1 MAAQG
6 VLNHWSKLGG
16 KDRFVCSQGLANFP
30 LFAALIMSDS
40 ALPSSSFSFGRA
52 LFVLGLAGGAWF
64 FFRHFEIE
72 GLDRLAVHPK
82 QTFSSESSGWGSH
95 SLTPSAA
102 IEWSPQSSNDLV
114 VTPVSLTSEVNES
127 QPSVATGR
135 YLRIGTWALGGF
147 GPDKVPSAEAFDR
160 VANVISGYDVLAV
173 QQLRATQRD
182 FVPQLAA
189 RASKGGRRFDF
200 ILGPIHEPSGEQL
213 GFFFDTNRV
222 VTDRTQLYTV
232 ADPDQRMTHDPLVAW
247 FRAAGLPPE
256 VAWTFS
262 FVNVRI
268 ELPIA
273 RQETAELPRI
283 LNAVSR
289 DGRGEDDCLL
299 AGLFQADDVYV
310 LATLAQPA
318 LRTVIKG
325 SPTDIFAR
333 HQTSNLVYNHAL
345 TTESMGR
352 GGVFDFLRR
361 ENLSLSEAEQVSPYL
376 PVFAEFSMREGG
388 ER

>member
-1 MAAQG
+1 MSAA
-6 VLNHWSKLGG
+6 
-16 KDRFVCSQGLANFP
+16 KDWQIPA
-30 LFAALIMSDS
+30 FAAFIMSDS
-40 ALPSSSFSFGRA
+40 AFKSPSHSFGRPI
-52 LFVLGLAGGAWF
+52 LMLGLAVGAWF
-64 FFRHFEIE
+64 FFRHFEIQ
-72 GLDRLAVHPK
+72 GLDRLTVHPR
-82 QTFSSESSGWGSH
+82 QAAANIDQGWNASSLS
-95 SLTPSAA
+95 PSASV
-102 IEWSPQSSNDLV
+102 EWSPQSSNDLV
-114 VTPVSLTSEVNES
+114 VTPVSTSASALEL
-127 QPSVATGR
+127 PVAPVVSR
-135 YLRIGTWALGGF
+135 NLRIGTWALGGF
-147 GPDKVPSAEAFDR
+147 GPDKIQSAEVFDR
-160 VANVISGYDVLAV
+160 VANVISGYDVLAI

-189 RASKGGRRFDF
+189 RASLGGRRFDF
-200 ILGPIHEPSGEQL
+200 ILGPMHEPSGEQL
-213 GFFFDTNRV
+213 AFFFDTNRV

-232 ADPDQRMTHDPLVAW
+232 ADPDQRMTHDPLVGW
-247 FRAAGLPPE
+247 FRAAQLPPD
-256 VAWTFS
+256 VAWTFT

-268 ELPIA
+268 ELPLA

-283 LNAVSR
+283 LNAVAR

-325 SPTDIFAR
+325 APTDIFAR

-345 TTESMGR
+345 TTEAMGR

-376 PVFAEFSMREGG
+376 PVYAEFSVREGG
-388 ER
+388 EGR